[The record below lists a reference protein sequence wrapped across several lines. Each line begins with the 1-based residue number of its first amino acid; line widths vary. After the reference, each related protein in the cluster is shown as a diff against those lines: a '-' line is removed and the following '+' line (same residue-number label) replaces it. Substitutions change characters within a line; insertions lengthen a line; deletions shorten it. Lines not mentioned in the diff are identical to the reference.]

1 MHFSYILSKQGA
13 SSILIIPAG
22 MAPHELVVAVL
33 DRDGGGLGHLGAGIA
48 EAELVDLEGGGG
60 AECGVHM

>member
-1 MHFSYILSKQGA
+1 
-13 SSILIIPAG
+13 

-33 DRDGGGLGHLGAGIA
+33 YRDGGGLGHLGAGIA

-60 AECGVHM
+60 AEGGVHM